1 MLFSE
6 KKKKITPDMGEMI
19 CWSLQHSVTT
29 SWEAAFLSCSQF
41 GDLRQKKKTENFTNK
56 KINIWTQ
63 IFRYCILK
71 VVDWQLRI

>member
-41 GDLRQKKKTENFTNK
+41 GDLRQKKKTKFHKQKNK
-56 KINIWTQ
+56 YMNAD
-63 IFRYCILK
+63 F
-71 VVDWQLRI
+71 